1 MDEIDRAILR
11 ELQIDGRIAYAELGP
26 KVGLSASA
34 ARQRLQRLLDSQA
47 VQVVGVTDPMGMGGQ
62 AMALLGIAVDG
73 DPRAVADALAE
84 RAEVV
89 YAVLTSGASTCSPR
103 SCVPD
108 RGICWTSSTTSY
120 GRSRASGRCSRS
132 PTSGFTRT
140 GSCGTWAEP
149 PPAVATVR
157 QPNRRRARAPR
168 GERRLLRH

>member
-62 AMALLGIAVDG
+62 AMALLGITVDG

-89 YAVLTSGASTCSPR
+89 YAVLTSGGFDLFAEVVCPGPR
-103 SCVPD
+103 DLLDFVND
-108 RGICWTSSTTSY
+108 
-120 GRSRASGRCSRS
+120 
-132 PTSGFTRT
+132 
-140 GSCGTWAEP
+140 
-149 PPAVATVR
+149 VVR
-157 QPNRRRARAPR
+157 QIEDVRQVQSFPYFGIHTHRFLWNV
-168 GERRLLRH
+168 G

>member
-1 MDEIDRAILR
+1 VDEIDRAILR

-89 YAVLTSGASTCSPR
+89 YSVLTSGGFDLFAEVVCPVPR
-103 SCVPD
+103 DLLDFVND
-108 RGICWTSSTTSY
+108 
-120 GRSRASGRCSRS
+120 
-132 PTSGFTRT
+132 
-140 GSCGTWAEP
+140 
-149 PPAVATVR
+149 VVR
-157 QPNRRRARAPR
+157 QIEGVRQVQSFPYFGIHTHRFLWNV
-168 GERRLLRH
+168 G